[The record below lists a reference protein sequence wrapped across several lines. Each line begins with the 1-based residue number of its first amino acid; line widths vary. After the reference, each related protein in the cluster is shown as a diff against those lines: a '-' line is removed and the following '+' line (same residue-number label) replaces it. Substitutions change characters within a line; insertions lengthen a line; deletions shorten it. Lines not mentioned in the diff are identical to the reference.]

1 MTNHSRPRPLYRCS
15 DDRILGGVAA
25 GLADYL
31 VVDPTAVRV
40 GFVLLALL
48 GGLAVP
54 LYAAAWLLVPEE
66 GSDVSIADGLL
77 HRDVPADAAR

>member
-1 MTNHSRPRPLYRCS
+1 MTNNSRPRPLYRSS

-31 VVDPTAVRV
+31 AIDPTAVRI
-40 GFVLLALL
+40 GLVLLALV

-54 LYAAAWLLVPEE
+54 LYAAAWLLIPEE
-66 GSDVSIADGLL
+66 GSDVSIADGFLQ
-77 HRDVPADAAR
+77 RDVPADPAR

>member
-1 MTNHSRPRPLYRCS
+1 MTNNPRPRPLYRCN

-31 VVDPTAVRV
+31 AVDPTAVRL

-54 LYAAAWLLVPEE
+54 VYAAAWLLIPEE

-77 HRDVPADAAR
+77 RRDVPADPAR